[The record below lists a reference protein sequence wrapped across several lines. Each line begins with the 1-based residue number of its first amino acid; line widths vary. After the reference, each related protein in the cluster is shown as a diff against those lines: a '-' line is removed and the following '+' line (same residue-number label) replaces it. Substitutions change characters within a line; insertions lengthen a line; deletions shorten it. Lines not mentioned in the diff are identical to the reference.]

1 MKAKLIN
8 TIGLRIID
16 GDTLEEFDDERMKI
30 DLNLCANFIALKL
43 SRC

>member
-8 TIGLRIID
+8 TIGLRTIN
-16 GDTLEEFDDERMKI
+16 GNTLEEFDDERMKI
-30 DLNLCANFIALKL
+30 DLNSYANFIALKL